1 MPRVLGIT
9 RSFLRLGVSSPLQDP
24 TLCPARLLMLP
35 GFLFQAEFERVGCA
49 FSYLQ
54 NLQNTLY
61 RKKPRASRQIRK
73 ITSAIVKLIE
83 PYSTKT
89 ENSFQG

>member
-1 MPRVLGIT
+1 MAYLGSMPRVLGIT

-35 GFLFQAEFERVGCA
+35 GFLFQAGFRDKRGL
-49 FSYLQ
+49 FSSLQ

-61 RKKPRASRQIRK
+61 RQKVRATRQIRK
-73 ITSAIVKLIE
+73 ITSPSVNIIDA
-83 PYSTKT
+83 
-89 ENSFQG
+89 